1 MAKYRTKKNAWL
13 KKGSGKRGP
22 GGIKKGNWLLRYS
35 PESLRHKH
43 DYHVEKVMKKL
54 TIAPQKE
61 MIVTQTSQP
70 KNKVNTAQVV
80 NDSPQIKPSIEVKSS
95 KIPQHKI
102 PFTST
107 SQQIQPI
114 SPYMIS
120 EYFRQ
125 GKYHLLDKIIM
136 DTESPILIGK
146 LDKMTF
152 VLKYEDVLERL
163 ANKRLNLVICSI
175 DKKHYM
181 GIYIN
186 ETNEIYLISD
196 ITKENVVFLTPY
208 KKTSISVC
216 DNLDSYTVKDL
227 RYWHLCLS
235 CLSYYPKKKA

>member
-1 MAKYRTKKNAWL
+1 MRGYRIKKKAHP
-13 KKGSGKRGP
+13 KRGS
-22 GGIKKGNWLLRYS
+22 GGIKKGNWRKIYD
-35 PESLRHKH
+35 PDSLHHKSEH
-43 DYHVEKVMKKL
+43 YRSKMKPLSTKL
-54 TIAPQKE
+54 NLGRSIN
-61 MIVTQTSQP
+61 QTSQSE
-70 KNKVNTAQVV
+70 KKVNTVQVV
-80 NDSPQIKPSIEVKSS
+80 NDPPQIKPSIKVKSS

-107 SQQIQPI
+107 YQQIQPI

-136 DTESPILIGK
+136 ESESPILIGK